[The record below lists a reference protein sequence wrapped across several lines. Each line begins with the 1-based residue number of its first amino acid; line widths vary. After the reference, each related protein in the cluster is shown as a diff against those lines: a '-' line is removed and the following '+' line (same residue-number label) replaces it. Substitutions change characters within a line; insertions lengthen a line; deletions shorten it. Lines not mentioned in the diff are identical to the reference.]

1 MAAPNPSLSPP
12 LSRVLGSLAERERAL
27 WTAVA
32 VTFVLDVTLTAYGL
46 GMGLSE
52 ANPVARVVMHAVGP
66 LPAMVAL
73 KGVVVAFAVV
83 ASRLVP
89 ETKRGLIPLA
99 VATPWTVAS
108 LSNLA
113 LVASL

>member
-1 MAAPNPSLSPP
+1 MAAPNSSLSSP
-12 LSRVLGSLAERERAL
+12 LSSAFDVIVERERML

-32 VTFVLDVTLTAYGL
+32 VTFVLDVGLTAYGL
-46 GMGLSE
+46 EIGLSE
-52 ANPVARVVMHAVGP
+52 ANPVARAVMHLLGP

-73 KGVVVAFAVV
+73 KGVVVAFAVC

-89 ETKRGLIPLA
+89 EPRRGLIPLA
-99 VATPWTVAS
+99 VAAPWAVAS